1 MVRLFSCKA
10 HDGDYFWLRYK
21 HDAEELY
28 HNLVIDG
35 GRKSNASDFCEMLK
49 RIYENGEKIDAM
61 VLTHFLVPL
70 LLIALGATAQGKK
83 TVFSTMQ
90 DCRKLK
96 RKIVFQR

>member
-49 RIYENGEKIDAM
+49 RIYKNGEKIDAM
-61 VLTHFLVPL
+61 VLTHFDQDHIMGMLAGLQKAQKKKLYSRDRSTL
-70 LLIALGATAQGKK
+70 L
-83 TVFSTMQ
+83 
-90 DCRKLK
+90 
-96 RKIVFQR
+96 